1 MPAIRIT
8 PSRELLLMALNE
20 VGSQQV
26 AARLFGISR
35 DLMYEWCRQHRITRD
50 CYRQVRDRSTVDR
63 LTADDVTLIRQ
74 LEGEMTASEVA
85 VKFETS
91 TRAVKRIWKRQTW
104 K

>member
-1 MPAIRIT
+1 MPAVRIM
-8 PSRELLLMALNE
+8 PSRRLLLMALDE

-35 DLMYEWCRQHRITRD
+35 DLMYEWCRQRRVTRD
-50 CYRQVRDRSTVDR
+50 CYRGKRGQSLVDR

-74 LEGEMTASEVA
+74 LEDTMTASEVA
-85 VKFETS
+85 AKFETS
-91 TRAVKRIWKRQTW
+91 TRAVGRIWRKETW